1 MALHPISQSRTS
13 FSEAPL
19 PPDLSQ
25 PVDGRSQQA
34 EIRKPHATLSS
45 LASTLALSG
54 GGSSSIDLALDL
66 VLNEIVQEARSAT
79 EASGAAIALV
89 RDGAMV
95 CRATTGTGG
104 PNLGTLLDEESGL
117 SGISLRTRE
126 VQRCDDCQA
135 DPRVDPAACRAI
147 GVRSVLVVP
156 IEPESGTERPTE
168 VLGIIETFS
177 PRANAFDDNDVQTLK
192 ELCVQIVGYVV
203 APGAHAD
210 NPGEVELQRLTTDD
224 VAPSVVPIQIEQRHL
239 DQEDSQSRNGYWM
252 TFLTAAVIGCAF
264 LLGWALGVGN
274 WNAQNSSARSVG
286 SSSTEPTAEF
296 QNASSQAR
304 DISSPAQ
311 AQPKLPT
318 STQREGHGQIP
329 AGGLIV
335 YEKGKVIFRTTADG
349 LAPVPRT
356 QKRVAD
362 GAIAGRTPRVIRN
375 VAPIYPEL
383 AKQKHIQGPVEVA
396 TTVDR
401 TGMVEKAAVIS
412 GDPILAASAI
422 TAISQWRFEPLV
434 KDGKPTKFE
443 TRIKVAFKLP

>member
-1 MALHPISQSRTS
+1 MALHPISQSPTP

-79 EASGAAIALV
+79 KASGAAIALV

-156 IEPESGTERPTE
+156 IEPEIGTECPTE

-177 PRANAFDDNDVQTLK
+177 PFPNAFDDNDVQTLK
-192 ELCVQIVGYVV
+192 ALCSHIVGYVAV
-203 APGAHAD
+203 PGAHAA
-210 NPGEVELQRLTTDD
+210 NPGEVELQRLATDD
-224 VAPSVVPIQIEQRHL
+224 VAPSVVPIQIEQSQL
-239 DQEDSQSRNGYWM
+239 DQEDSHSRNAYWM
-252 TFLTAAVIGCAF
+252 TFLTASVIGCAF
-264 LLGWALGVGN
+264 LLGWALGGGN
-274 WNAQNSSARSVG
+274 WNAQKSVRSVR
-286 SSSTEPTAEF
+286 SSSTEPTAES
-296 QNASSQAR
+296 QNDRSEAR
-304 DISSPAQ
+304 DISSLTQ
-311 AQPKLPT
+311 AEPKLPT

-335 YEKGKVIFRTTADG
+335 YEKGKVIFRTQSDG
-349 LAPVPRT
+349 LVPVPRT